1 MREIDQATTE
11 EYADVTGRGG
21 ETEIG
26 GKRNI
31 PHVVGAI
38 PESCGMKETN
48 GSSKGGNQEHNRH
61 YEECW
66 NKNVNDDRL
75 GTKEEWTKVISR
87 REAKT
92 VKKIIPENRTTHNLS
107 SKRPNWRDKEDIT
120 SFYFT
125 NFTDD
130 VNEVWLWEK
139 FKTWGDVREVFIA
152 KRCNKEGRRF
162 GFGRFKGVSDVKI
175 LETHLDNIFIDDH
188 KLFVN
193 LPRFTRLAS
202 NLQTHTRVD
211 KGGKQNKEDVKGLP
225 VTNRPRV

>member
-87 REAKT
+87 REAKI
-92 VKKIIPENRTTHNLS
+92 VKKIS
-107 SKRPNWRDKEDIT
+107 S
-120 SFYFT
+120 Y
-125 NFTDD
+125 
-130 VNEVWLWEK
+130 
-139 FKTWGDVREVFIA
+139 
-152 KRCNKEGRRF
+152 
-162 GFGRFKGVSDVKI
+162 
-175 LETHLDNIFIDDH
+175 
-188 KLFVN
+188 
-193 LPRFTRLAS
+193 
-202 NLQTHTRVD
+202 
-211 KGGKQNKEDVKGLP
+211 
-225 VTNRPRV
+225 